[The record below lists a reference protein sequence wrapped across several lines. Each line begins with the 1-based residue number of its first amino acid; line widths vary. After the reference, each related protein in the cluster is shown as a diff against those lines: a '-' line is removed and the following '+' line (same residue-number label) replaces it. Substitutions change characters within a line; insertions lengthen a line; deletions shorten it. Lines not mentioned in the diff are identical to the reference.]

1 MAHLTST
8 PEGQG
13 KGEEPEGRFV
23 DIICPSCGTSRKERE
38 FAPEKSVDMRV
49 RTIYSA
55 LHPEKRDI
63 RILTVSSGVFNDEI
77 QCKLHSVSLDDNPSY
92 TALSYCWGD
101 ANQRGYIRLNGQK
114 VSVAKSLELAL
125 RYMRHIEVNVVVW
138 ADAICINQDDTI
150 EKSFQVT
157 MMGDIYAKGK

>member
-13 KGEEPEGRFV
+13 KTEECEGGFV
-23 DIICPSCGTSRKERE
+23 DIACPCCGTSRKERR
-38 FAPEKSVDMRV
+38 FAPEKSVDMRAE
-49 RTIYSA
+49 TIYSA
-55 LHPEKRDI
+55 LRLDKRDI
-63 RILTVSSGVFNDEI
+63 RILAVSSGPFNDEI
-77 QCKLHSVSLDDNPSY
+77 QCKLHSVSLDNNQYY

-101 ANQRGYIRLNGQK
+101 ATQRGYISVNGQK
-114 VSVAKSLELAL
+114 IFVTKSLELAL
-125 RYMRHIEVNVVVW
+125 RYMRHIEDNVVVW
-138 ADAICINQDDTI
+138 ADAICINQDDPI